1 MVASQ
6 RIHGDNQCVNLLV
19 YDGVLQYVALLFC
32 IYCVDKYPWQDDSEE
47 RIEVRDFILEL

>member
-6 RIHGDNQCVNLLV
+6 SIHGDNQCVNLLV
-19 YDGVLQYVALLFC
+19 YDGVFQYVALLFW
-32 IYCVDKYPWQDDSEE
+32 IYCVDKYPWQDEE